1 LLKEA
6 LSLYTCGLPEM
17 ADPDFKILELARSAH
32 HVPLVGE
39 EHRKVQRDGGI
50 TGVQAHRLKA
60 TDGLLLHKQIR
71 NLGLDCYV
79 DGG

>member
-1 LLKEA
+1 
-6 LSLYTCGLPEM
+6 M

-50 TGVQAHRLKA
+50 TGVQAHRLKP
-60 TDGLLLHKQIR
+60 TDRLLHEQIR
-71 NLGLDCYV
+71 NLGIWNSIQV
-79 DGG
+79 AGK